1 MKTKMSQFSSCFMTE
16 LEDQRTQYNYCWFV
30 WANTFTL
37 IMNFKTCDTCF
48 MGNLSLID
56 VHVSIFVRS
65 RGQRARAGGRGDG
78 RDIWPESGCQ

>member
-1 MKTKMSQFSSCFMTE
+1 MFHNRIRRS
-16 LEDQRTQYNYCWFV
+16 N
-30 WANTFTL
+30 NTVQLLMMCLGFQNLLSL

-56 VHVSIFVRS
+56 VHVSILVRS